1 MMKYI
6 LPFLLLVF
14 FFSCEFNI
22 NKKISVAEILDE
34 EWKAFNWSE
43 VDEYPSFITCDTLST
58 ISLKK
63 ECFTS
68 TLSNQISVDLI
79 SNIKIVNRTI
89 QDTVIL
95 KFTIS
100 KDGKISLD
108 ELILDQNIIDLK
120 KIIDL
125 SFQNSIDK
133 LPKIFPAIKRG
144 QQVNVKFTLP
154 IFVSTEEK

>member
-1 MMKYI
+1 MKYI

-34 EWKAFNWSE
+34 EWKVFNWSE

-58 ISLKK
+58 TSLKK
-63 ECFTS
+63 ECFNS
-68 TLSNQISVDLI
+68 ILSNQISVDLI
-79 SNIKIVNRTI
+79 SNSKIVNRTI

-100 KDGKISLD
+100 KDGEIDLD
-108 ELILDQNIIDLK
+108 ELILDESVIDLRNL
-120 KIIDL
+120 IDL
-125 SFQNSIDK
+125 SFKSSIKK

>member
-1 MMKYI
+1 MIILIILIIKNILKYFKIFNI
-6 LPFLLLVF
+6 LLFLDWIVNSILLLNTF
-14 FFSCEFNI
+14 
-22 NKKISVAEILDE
+22 
-34 EWKAFNWSE
+34 
-43 VDEYPSFITCDTLST
+43 LSSL
-58 ISLKK
+58 SLKK
-63 ECFTS
+63 ECFIF

-79 SNIKIVNRTI
+79 SNTKTVNRII